1 MGLPLLLRTV
11 LPVGLMGLMMS
22 AYFSA
27 IMSTAD
33 SCLMASSGNVLT
45 DILDKIFH
53 FRHDSKKVLRI
64 SQILTFV
71 IGGSALLLALKMQN
85 VLELMLYS
93 YAFMVSGLFI
103 PILGA
108 LFWKKSSPVA
118 AFWSMLIGGGT
129 TLYLTIAQFK
139 LPFALDPNIF
149 GISASL
155 ILFVVLTYLFP
166 RTRYGGHQQ
175 AFHQK

>member
-1 MGLPLLLRTV
+1 MGLPLLLRSV

-53 FRHDSKKVLRI
+53 FKNDHKFILRI
-64 SQILTFV
+64 SQIITLF
-71 IGGSALLLALKMQN
+71 IGATALLLALKMQN
-85 VLELMLYS
+85 VLDLMLYS
-93 YAFMVSGLFI
+93 YAFMVSGLFV

-108 LFWKKSSPVA
+108 LFWKKSTPLA
-118 AFWSMLIGGGT
+118 AFLAMFFGGGT
-129 TLYLTIAQFK
+129 TLALTILETR
-139 LPFALDPNIF
+139 LPYGLDPNIF
-149 GISASL
+149 GISVSL
-155 ILFVVLTYLFP
+155 IFFISTSYLFP
-166 RTRYGGHQQ
+166 GKKPIQENIE
-175 AFHQK
+175 